1 MNPNLD
7 VEDKRALALGDWM
20 PISGI
25 LIFVAL
31 MCFCIVL
38 LAHGANQSATTQIQA
53 LLRVP
58 ISLQPRSESN
68 REAHT
73 ESVTA
78 VALPESD
85 SRSESSSEVHSQ
97 PTQRT
102 VSRDATDELATT
114 NPRSA
119 KVIRRNQRNSA
130 VTRLAS
136 YRRSAVDKGVSR
148 SVEMLFKMWRRTSR
162 TIKLAL
168 NQSH

>member
-7 VEDKRALALGDWM
+7 IKGKRELALDDWVR
-20 PISGI
+20 ISGAFV
-25 LIFVAL
+25 FVAL

-38 LAHGANQSATTQIQA
+38 LAHGANQSATAQIQA

-58 ISLQPRSESN
+58 TTLQPRSESN

-85 SRSESSSEVHSQ
+85 SRSKSSSEVLSQ

>member
-7 VEDKRALALGDWM
+7 IEGKSELALGDWVR
-20 PISGI
+20 ISGAF
-25 LIFVAL
+25 IFVAS

-38 LAHGANQSATTQIQA
+38 LAHRANQSATTQIQA

-58 ISLQPRSESN
+58 TSLQPRSESN
-68 REAHT
+68 RETHT
-73 ESVTA
+73 QSVTA

-85 SRSESSSEVHSQ
+85 SRPKSSSEVPSQ

-119 KVIRRNQRNSA
+119 KAIRRNQRNSA
-130 VTRLAS
+130 ETRLAS

-148 SVEMLFKMWRRTSR
+148 SVEMLIKMWRRTSR

-168 NQSH
+168 NESH